1 MLALEA
7 GDARLVVDPAGGGRV
22 AELEVDGLQLLL
34 RAEDDDRN
42 HGIFPMAPWAG
53 HVRDGRFTFDGQE
66 HQLPLNKPPHAIHGT
81 VRDHRW
87 RVESQTPTE
96 AVLAIDLADPWP
108 FGGHVVQRF
117 ALAAGRA
124 RDDDGGPRGLAR
136 RCRRRAGG
144 IRGGT
149 VRSGGVIQ
157 SSSSCT
163 PTRCTSRTPTDIP
176 TGELVPVTAPPWDDC
191 FTDLGAT
198 AAVLRWP
205 GAAALTIETD
215 CPCIVVYTEPEQALC
230 VEPQSAPPDA
240 LNLPPDSAP
249 AHIVQPGAPLV
260 VHATFRWA
268 IDG

>member
-22 AELEVDGLQLLL
+22 TELEVDGLQLLL

-53 HVRDGRFTFDGQE
+53 RVRDGRFTFDGQD

-117 ALAAGRA
+117 ALSADELAMTMEVHAARAPMPASCGWHPWWHREIGRGDPVELELHA
-124 RDDDGGPRGLAR
+124 DQMYVKDA
-136 RCRRRAGG
+136 
-144 IRGGT
+144 
-149 VRSGGVIQ
+149 
-157 SSSSCT
+157 
-163 PTRCTSRTPTDIP
+163 TDIP